1 MLTVLGYANR
11 ADLETASRKT
21 SETTIRATAS
31 EAGLEVMATIWDEAR
46 SDSLEDRPNLS
57 RIIRQMSAA
66 TVLIVPSISALAEDV
81 LAQEL
86 RMRDIR
92 ATGGRI
98 LSASLEEREYVR
110 DDAASLARS
119 SENSAGSHEDS
130 I

>member
-1 MLTVLGYANR
+1 LLTVLGYANG
-11 ADLETASRKT
+11 AGVETVSRKNT
-21 SETTIRATAS
+21 ETTIRAAARV
-31 EAGLEVMATIWDEAR
+31 AGLEVMAIFWDEAR

-57 RIIRQMSAA
+57 RIMRQMSAD

-86 RMRDIR
+86 RLRDIR

-98 LSASLEEREYVR
+98 LSASLEEREYVS
-110 DDAASLARS
+110 DDAASLAKS